1 MIDIENSEKVS
12 SSNKINSSPNK
23 IYNFN
28 QYEEKCKIYL
38 AEIYTL
44 NKKIEKLN
52 LEIETKTKR
61 ENELKN
67 KIEELETITGE
78 KLNKHINQMNEQK
91 SQIEEMSRETD
102 NLKNNHSYRELIDYY
117 EKKIKEIQEKN
128 KITLGSF
135 SKSFEKLSVSY
146 SSLH

>member
-61 ENELKN
+61 ENEHPESEN
-67 KIEELETITGE
+67 
-78 KLNKHINQMNEQK
+78 
-91 SQIEEMSRETD
+91 
-102 NLKNNHSYRELIDYY
+102 
-117 EKKIKEIQEKN
+117 
-128 KITLGSF
+128 
-135 SKSFEKLSVSY
+135 
-146 SSLH
+146 